1 MKMKIL
7 LISIVIFPLL
17 AACSDFKEDL
27 ETTGDAAVQEGT
39 QNAAETA
46 RQAPADISNA
56 LSKLEDDIRN

>member
-27 ETTGDAAVQEGT
+27 ETTGDAVQEGT